1 MNVSISMPQ
10 VVSTRQKEHLHGD
23 AFLVF
28 ISTKSDFADIHQIY
42 DDIHVC
48 KKYYLWSTLP
58 FRTWLQNY
66 ETLFQIRFELLTFLI
81 SSATFY
87 SMVSMTLFKSLNIRM
102 L

>member
-10 VVSTRQKEHLHGD
+10 VVSTCQKEHLHRD

-48 KKYYLWSTLP
+48 KKFYLWSTL
-58 FRTWLQNY
+58 
-66 ETLFQIRFELLTFLI
+66 LFVYGFKTMKLSSRF
-81 SSATFY
+81 
-87 SMVSMTLFKSLNIRM
+87 VLNF
-102 L
+102 